1 MAVLPLLNSM
11 LITLQGRRRN
21 LSAQSTLP
29 WVNLKIQCY
38 VQTCILITVLAGW
51 AL

>member
-1 MAVLPLLNSM
+1 MAVLPLFNSM
-11 LITLQGRRRN
+11 LITLQRRRRN
-21 LSAQSTLP
+21 FSACIKFH
-29 WVNLKIQCY
+29 VKIQCY